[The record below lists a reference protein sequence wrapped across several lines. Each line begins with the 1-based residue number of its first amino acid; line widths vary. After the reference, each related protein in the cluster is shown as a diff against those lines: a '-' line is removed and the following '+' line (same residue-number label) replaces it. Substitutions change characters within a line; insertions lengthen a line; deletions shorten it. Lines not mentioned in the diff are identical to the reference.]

1 MLIAISRPGF
11 SEGICIVSHEE
22 DIDGIGSAAIAIR
35 ATKSRCVYLVGYFED
50 KWLSLGRRLR
60 AMCGKRSSLSI
71 VISDLNPSMKIVE
84 ILDKSLDGCDN
95 KKITWI
101 DHHVWRED
109 VLSKIR
115 NLGYIEIYI
124 DRSRTASENTS
135 SFFGL
140 DGDPVVKPIKNLSRD
155 TDYGF
160 FKHPLSEPL
169 TDVIRYTL
177 YSENTSEYL
186 LKLALKFSRGVV
198 WDYDL
203 EARWVK
209 AREKK
214 LEAIENARKNSVYTS
229 LKGYRVFISI
239 ADPMLSS
246 RIILRETGAEGYDIA
261 FVAYT
266 NGSITISR
274 GRNDINCAEIASR
287 LGGGGHPH
295 IAGAQ
300 IDRSI
305 IMGGLDKILEY
316 LGKKL

>member
-1 MLIAISRPGF
+1 MF
-11 SEGICIVSHEE
+11 SENICVVSHEE
-22 DIDGIGSAAIAIR
+22 DIDGIGSAAIAVR
-35 ATKSRCVYLVGYFED
+35 ATRSRCIYLVGYFED
-50 KWLSLGRRLR
+50 KWYSLGKRLRTVCGRRGSLSL
-60 AMCGKRSSLSI
+60 
-71 VISDLNPSMKIVE
+71 VISDLNPSIKIVE
-84 ILDKSLDGCDN
+84 ILDRSLDGCDD
-95 KKITWI
+95 KRIIWI
-101 DHHVWRED
+101 DHHVWKEE
-109 VLSKIR
+109 VLSKVR
-115 NLGYIEIYI
+115 SLGYIETYI
-124 DRSRTASENTS
+124 DRSRTASENIS

-140 DGDPVVKPIKNLSRD
+140 DGDPVVKPIKDLSRD

-177 YSENTSEYL
+177 YSESNPKYL
-186 LKLALKFSRGVV
+186 LKLALKFSKGVV

-203 EARWVK
+203 EAQWLK

-214 LEAIENARKNSVYTS
+214 LEAIEKAKKNTVYTS
-229 LKGYRVFISI
+229 LKGYRVLVSI

-246 RIILRETGAEGYDIA
+246 RIVLREIGAGGYDIA

-274 GRNDINCAEIASR
+274 GRNDIDCAEIASR

-305 IMGGLDKILEY
+305 VMGGLDKILEY

>member
-1 MLIAISRPGF
+1 MCRRR
-11 SEGICIVSHEE
+11 
-22 DIDGIGSAAIAIR
+22 GS
-35 ATKSRCVYLVGYFED
+35 
-50 KWLSLGRRLR
+50 LSL
-60 AMCGKRSSLSI
+60 
-71 VISDLNPSMKIVE
+71 VISDLNPSLKIVE
-84 ILDKSLDGCDN
+84 ILDKSLNGCDD
-95 KKITWI
+95 KRIIWI

-109 VLSKIR
+109 VLSKVKS
-115 NLGYIEIYI
+115 LGYIETYI

-135 SFFGL
+135 SFLGL
-140 DGDPVVKPIKNLSRD
+140 DGDPVIKPIKDLSRD

-177 YSENTSEYL
+177 YSENNTEYL
-186 LKLALKFSRGVV
+186 LKLALKFSKGVV

-203 EARWVK
+203 EARWLR

-214 LEAIENARKNSVYTS
+214 LEAIENAKKDSIYTY

-246 RIILRETGAEGYDIA
+246 RIVLRETGAGDYDMA

-274 GRNDINCAEIASR
+274 GRDDINCAEIASK

-300 IDRSI
+300 IDRGI

-316 LGKKL
+316 LGEKL